1 MYVCM
6 YVYTIV
12 QARRSLLKRSCR
24 KRRRGRSQAA
34 RCTTSSERA
43 GAEVPEAEQV
53 EEVAGEPLGIRGA
66 VNGGGGGHALGGGGT
81 VLVVGRCGR
90 TCGGM

>member
-1 MYVCM
+1 M
-6 YVYTIV
+6 
-12 QARRSLLKRSCR
+12 
-24 KRRRGRSQAA
+24 
-34 RCTTSSERA
+34 E
-43 GAEVPEAEQV
+43 EEAEQV

-66 VNGGGGGHALGGGGT
+66 VNGGGWGHALGGGGT